1 MCAAKSYISRYK
13 LEAAVLE
20 EVYNF
25 LDRVAQ
31 IDCSDEVMK
40 NKKDLIGEAQA
51 EQERQECLKKEFIR
65 TQKNIEHFKQAIYK
79 AVIGEGEFDSKYI
92 NEGLKITED
101 KAAEIKREIDQLEKS
116 ILAKQLAMDEYM
128 KTIKMVPVWR
138 EVFEEAPLNIK
149 KKLLSILIENIIITG
164 NEIDIHF
171 KIDIDSFLNISS
183 ADNTQKKKS
192 ENDVEDDILII
203 I

>member
-1 MCAAKSYISRYK
+1 MS
-13 LEAAVLE
+13 E
-20 EVYNF
+20 
-25 LDRVAQ
+25 
-31 IDCSDEVMK
+31 
-40 NKKDLIGEAQA
+40 
-51 EQERQECLKKEFIR
+51 KEFIR

-116 ILAKQLAMDEYM
+116 ILAKQLAMGEYM

>member
-1 MCAAKSYISRYK
+1 M
-13 LEAAVLE
+13 E

-79 AVIGEGEFDSKYI
+79 AIIGEGEFDSKYI